1 MIQRKQ
7 TLFIIIALVLNLI
20 CLCLPLASFITEGV
34 GVPSQMFNLWILS
47 DGGARV
53 FTPWPL
59 FVLLLL
65 TMPIGI
71 AAILLYKN
79 RIMQARLCVL
89 NILLLIAWYIA
100 FAVISLGQQGSLH
113 ATMAVSIPAAF
124 PAVSIILYIRARH
137 GVMAD
142 EKLVRSMDRIR

>member
-7 TLFIIIALVLNLI
+7 TLFILIALILSLV
-20 CLCLPLASFITEGV
+20 CLCLPIASFSAEGM
-34 GVPSQMFNLWILS
+34 GVPSQMYNLWILS
-47 DGGARV
+47 DGGVRDFA
-53 FTPWPL
+53 PWPL

-71 AAILLYKN
+71 AAMLLYKK
-79 RIMQARLCVL
+79 RMMQARLCVL

-100 FAVISLGQQGSLH
+100 FAVITLGKQDTLH
-113 ATMAVSIPAAF
+113 AVMAVSIPASF
-124 PAVSIILYIRARH
+124 PAVSIILYVMARL
-137 GVMAD
+137 GIMAD